1 MRDFFS
7 LFRTPSDE
15 PGRRWSYER
24 LYVLLGSIPALYLWR
39 TGPGAVQGGSACI
52 VAGLVL
58 LAAGARGWG
67 LYFLAFGAGLLIL

>member
-7 LFRTPSDE
+7 LVRNSSDE
-15 PGRRWSYER
+15 PGRRWSYGR
-24 LYVLLGSIPALYLWR
+24 LYVLLGTLPALYVWR
-39 TGPGAVQGGSACI
+39 TSPVAVQGGSACI